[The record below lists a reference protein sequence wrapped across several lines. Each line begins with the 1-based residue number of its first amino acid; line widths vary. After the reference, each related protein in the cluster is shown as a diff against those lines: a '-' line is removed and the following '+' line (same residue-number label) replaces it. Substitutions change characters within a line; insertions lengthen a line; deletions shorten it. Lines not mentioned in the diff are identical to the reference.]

1 MKNINDF
8 ILELENLKAGM
19 GRDVKTLDDGMKVII
34 LERQQKELKRKAEQI
49 QEEIQREIEDLFDYL
64 SLKQGIIETLNNMD
78 AYIQEEAKKI
88 EELISK
94 IKVANVPKGA

>member
-1 MKNINDF
+1 LKNINDF

>member
-19 GRDVKTLDDGMKVII
+19 GRNVKTLDDGMKVII